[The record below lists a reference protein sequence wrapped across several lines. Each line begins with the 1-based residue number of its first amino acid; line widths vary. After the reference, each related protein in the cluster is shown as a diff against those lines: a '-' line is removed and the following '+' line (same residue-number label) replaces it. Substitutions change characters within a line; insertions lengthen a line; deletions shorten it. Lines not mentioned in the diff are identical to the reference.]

1 MADFTIRRAQAGDAQ
16 RIGELAVQA
25 YVHGGHLEPES
36 TYVETLQD
44 AASRIEETF
53 VAVNS
58 TGTVIGAISLF
69 HVGSSGSEI
78 ARTGEAEFRF
88 LAIDPQ
94 YWGQDVGRTLI
105 AHVEDMAQ
113 RAGITAMV
121 LRVIDINSRGLAL
134 YEHLGYV
141 REPER
146 DFTLP
151 PQVSACGV
159 RNVTLL
165 ALRKELVT
173 SAVGR

>member
-1 MADFTIRRAQAGDAQ
+1 VADVTIQPAKADDAQ
-16 RIGELAVQA
+16 RIGELTVQA
-25 YVHGGHLEPES
+25 YVHGGHLEPGS

-44 AASRIEETF
+44 AASRIDETS
-53 VAVNS
+53 VAVDS
-58 TGTVIGAISLF
+58 TGTVIGAIALF
-69 HVGSSGSEI
+69 HAGSSGSEI
-78 ARTGEAEFRF
+78 ARAGEAEFRF

-105 AHVEDMAQ
+105 AHVEDTAK
-113 RAGITAMV
+113 RTGVAAMV
-121 LRVIDINSRGLAL
+121 IRVIDINSRGLAL

-141 REPER
+141 RDPER
-146 DFTLP
+146 DFALP